1 MENIKCD
8 KDIDEYE
15 EPGKAFRKCIW
26 NKNKGHHSII
36 GDTTL
41 VTTIEKKLAEYD
53 MLEQLEDKTGLK
65 EDVMDNINDL
75 LEPDNTPLWNGI
87 PHPFSLELFPIVI
100 RAIIIVVLLTLL
112 ISVRPEN
119 KKKLPIIYGGGVLF
133 IITDL
138 IVVWVGRHG
147 MNGWKLASMIIL
159 TMILVGAL
167 VLNDQKSSKP
177 WKYLLPFIIGYI
189 YIYSLMTWVKG
200 CFMSDYP
207 WECDPIELNL
217 STEEERGI
225 KVKIEEDK
233 TKIESSHQDAL
244 DKQALDNTTALDKQ
258 ALDNTTASDARA
270 ATARQVGITDGKY
283 ISMINDK
290 IMLNI
295 TEPELQKDITLL
307 NQSRDDGTIPQN
319 VILAFIYVKLEN
331 NDKRIQFI
339 SLKDVGKTYTLTDKG
354 NCTTKTLTGNDEI
367 SNWG

>member
-53 MLEQLEDKTGLK
+53 MLEQLDDKTGLK

-189 YIYSLMTWVKG
+189 YI
-200 CFMSDYP
+200 FF
-207 WECDPIELNL
+207 
-217 STEEERGI
+217 
-225 KVKIEEDK
+225 
-233 TKIESSHQDAL
+233 
-244 DKQALDNTTALDKQ
+244 
-258 ALDNTTASDARA
+258 
-270 ATARQVGITDGKY
+270 
-283 ISMINDK
+283 ND
-290 IMLNI
+290 M
-295 TEPELQKDITLL
+295 
-307 NQSRDDGTIPQN
+307 G
-319 VILAFIYVKLEN
+319 
-331 NDKRIQFI
+331 
-339 SLKDVGKTYTLTDKG
+339 
-354 NCTTKTLTGNDEI
+354 
-367 SNWG
+367 